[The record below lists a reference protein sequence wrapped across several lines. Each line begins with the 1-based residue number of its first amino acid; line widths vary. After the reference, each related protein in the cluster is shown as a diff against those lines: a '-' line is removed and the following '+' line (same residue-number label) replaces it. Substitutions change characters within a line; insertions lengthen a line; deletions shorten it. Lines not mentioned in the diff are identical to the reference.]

1 MLIFID
7 VETIPSQAPGARES
21 VRASLKP
28 PATLKKPESI
38 AAWWANEADAAA
50 DEAYRKQALD
60 GGLQGEIISVAIA
73 DDSGRDW
80 VACRLPGEP
89 EDDLLASVFYT
100 VEEWTHDD
108 ARAMLPGR
116 AEVFPVDDHQLVAH
130 NAAFDVPMLWRR
142 TTVLGLTRPSWLPG
156 PMARAG
162 RDYTCTMA
170 MWAGYGG
177 RVSLDALCRALDIES
192 PKAEGMDGSQVFD
205 AWLDGRV
212 EEIER
217 YNLADVKATRHAFRR
232 LVGVPSGLAKYPS
245 SLRHV

>member
-1 MLIFID
+1 MLIYLDI
-7 VETIPSQAPGARES
+7 ETVPSQAPGAREA
-21 VRASLKP
+21 VRAGLKP

-50 DEAYRKQALD
+50 DEAYRRQALD
-60 GGLQGEIISVAIA
+60 GGLQGEIISVAIC
-73 DDSGRDW
+73 DDSGREW
-80 VACRLPGEP
+80 VHCRLPGED
-89 EDDLLASVFYT
+89 EADLLAGVFYT

-232 LVGVPSGLAKYPS
+232 LVGVPGGLAKYPS
-245 SLRHV
+245 ALRHA